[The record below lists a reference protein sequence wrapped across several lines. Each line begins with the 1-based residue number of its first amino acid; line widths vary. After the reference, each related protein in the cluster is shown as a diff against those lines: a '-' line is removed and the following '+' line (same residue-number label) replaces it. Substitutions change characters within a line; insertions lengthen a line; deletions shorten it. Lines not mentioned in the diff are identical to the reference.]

1 MRLGEPGS
9 SGYRPAGPG
18 RRSAW
23 ADVSA
28 STSGSPRRDEL
39 SLWKATDELLRR
51 PVTIHLLPRGVPVPR
66 HVVEAVQA
74 AARVSDP
81 RLATIYDTDFS
92 VERPYIVSEW
102 TRGTHLED
110 LVLSGL
116 PSPALAAAMIA
127 DAADALA
134 VAHRAGLPHLCLGA
148 RSLRWDT
155 SSGLKITGLGIDAA
169 LSGTNAAD
177 PAAADT
183 LALARMLY
191 ALLTGF
197 WPGDE
202 PTALPAAPK
211 HKGRVY
217 TPRQVRAGVPGVLD
231 AITCHALQ
239 LQPPGAPRPVLT
251 PAGLAMALHSVW
263 RPSYSSFRPAGPAG
277 CAPVLAQDTDVP
289 AAGPAREELAG
300 PGRDQAPHHAAA
312 PGGLS
317 SGPPGAAHWGRPAGG
332 PAGYP
337 GARSERI
344 RSWPRASSSVG
355 SRGPVSLPMSSSY
368 SSDEPGPLGVLQLL
382 GRRGADGQPALELR
396 DAVQQGGQALQGPV
410 VRHVLDQ
417 QPDGVALGFGQ
428 GREPGRSRA
437 ASRTWVRSFGRDVTG
452 HPRLRAV
459 QPRPD
464 LVQAVRPG
472 RRRSGPARSAA
483 SAPRRRP

>member
-1 MRLGEPGS
+1 MTVTMEAGTAGRVGVSS
-9 SGYRPAGPG
+9 SGPGPAVWLGG
-18 RRSAW
+18 RFRL
-23 ADVSA
+23 
-28 STSGSPRRDEL
+28 DERVTAAGQL
-39 SLWKATDELLRR
+39 PLWKATDELLRR
-51 PVTIHLLPRGVPVPR
+51 PVTIHLLPRGIPVPR

-134 VAHRAGLPHLCLGA
+134 VAHRAGRPHLCLGA

-155 SSGLKITGLGIDAA
+155 NSGLKITGLGIDAA

-191 ALLTGF
+191 ALLTGC

-202 PTALPAAPK
+202 PTALPAAPR

-231 AITCHALQ
+231 AITYPALQ
-239 LQPPGAPRPVLT
+239 LQPPGAPSSAAGRPVLT

-263 RPSYSSFRPAGPAG
+263 QPSYWSFRAAEPAG
-277 CAPVLAQDTDVP
+277 CAPVLAQDTMSRWQARHARSSRVRAGIRHRTTLLRP
-289 AAGPAREELAG
+289 AA
-300 PGRDQAPHHAAA
+300 
-312 PGGLS
+312 
-317 SGPPGAAHWGRPAGG
+317 
-332 PAGYP
+332 
-337 GARSERI
+337 
-344 RSWPRASSSVG
+344 
-355 SRGPVSLPMSSSY
+355 
-368 SSDEPGPLGVLQLL
+368 
-382 GRRGADGQPALELR
+382 
-396 DAVQQGGQALQGPV
+396 
-410 VRHVLDQ
+410 
-417 QPDGVALGFGQ
+417 
-428 GREPGRSRA
+428 
-437 ASRTWVRSFGRDVTG
+437 
-452 HPRLRAV
+452 
-459 QPRPD
+459 
-464 LVQAVRPG
+464 
-472 RRRSGPARSAA
+472 
-483 SAPRRRP
+483 